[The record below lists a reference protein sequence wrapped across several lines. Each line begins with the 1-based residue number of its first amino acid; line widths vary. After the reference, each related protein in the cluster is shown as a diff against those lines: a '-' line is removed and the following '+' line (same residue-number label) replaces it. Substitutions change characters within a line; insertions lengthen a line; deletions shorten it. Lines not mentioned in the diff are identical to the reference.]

1 MKSKSTYLILV
12 KTLGFFLFSLLFLG
26 CKNSSKQEN
35 LAMETHFDQEVKMEK
50 IVVGANRTEHYLPLL
65 QGKKVG
71 IVANQTSVVFKT
83 DGTYTHLVDTLIS
96 SGVQI
101 VKVFAP
107 EHGFRGEAD
116 AGEHVA
122 DDVDVKTGLPIFSLH
137 GNSKRPSQASLE
149 GIDLVLFDIQDVGV
163 RFYTY
168 ISTLT
173 YVMESCAEKGIGL
186 IIFDRPNPNAHYIDG
201 PTLEMEHTSFVGMHP
216 IPLVYGMT
224 IAEYAKMVNGEKWLA
239 KGIQCELDVVEMLN
253 YTYNNSYSLPIR
265 PSPNLPNDKAINLYP
280 SLGFFEGTIIN
291 AGRGTDFQ
299 FQRYGAPFFPKT
311 DFSYTPQPN
320 FGSKHPKFENELC
333 YGVDLSNAEKLDYV
347 NIAYLI
353 DAFQKTPKNKEFFG
367 DTFTIHAGTEKLRSQ
382 IENGLSAEEIRASWQ
397 NDIEKFKNIRKKY
410 LLYQ

>member
-12 KTLGFFLFSLLFLG
+12 KTLGFFLFGLLFLG
-26 CKNSSKQEN
+26 CKNHKKQEI
-35 LAMETHFDQEVKMEK
+35 LALETRFAKDVYTEK

-65 QGKKVG
+65 KGKKVG
-71 IVANQTSVVFKT
+71 VVANQTSVVFKK

-101 VKVFAP
+101 AKVFAP

-122 DDVDVKTGLPIFSLH
+122 DDIDVKTGLTIFSLH
-137 GNSKRPSQASLE
+137 GNTKRPSQASLE
-149 GIDLVLFDIQDVGV
+149 GVDLILFDIQDVGV

-173 YVMESCAEKGIGL
+173 QVMEACAEKGIGI

-201 PTLEMEHTSFVGMHP
+201 PTLEMEHASFVGMHP

-224 IAEYAKMVNGEKWLA
+224 IAEYAKMVNGEKWLE

-253 YTYNNSYSLPIR
+253 YSYNNSYSLPIR
-265 PSPNLPNDKAINLYP
+265 PSPNLPNDQAINLYP
-280 SLGFFEGTIIN
+280 SLGFFEGTVIN
-291 AGRGTDFQ
+291 AGRGTDYQ
-299 FQRYGAPFFPKT
+299 FQRYGAPFFPET

-333 YGVDLSNAEKLDYV
+333 YGVDLSKEKKLDFV

-353 DAFQKTPKNKEFFG
+353 DAFQKTPKKEEFFG
-367 DTFTIHAGTEKLRSQ
+367 DTFTIHAGTKKLRSQ
-382 IENGLSAEEIRASWQ
+382 IEGGLSAEQIRASWRY
-397 NDIEKFKNIRKKY
+397 DIEKFKNIRKKY
-410 LLYQ
+410 LLYS